1 MRNNGASVP
10 NRVMVHQ
17 AETIMLLLTPN
28 LPSGLERENFD
39 AEFFGQFRLLFNSM
53 IAPDF
58 EMRIAAIEKFKVW
71 TDLYWESLIDY
82 QLKNVAEGFQSLA
95 KLMLHHESCAK
106 TVEAALKTLT
116 GIVNDNPNAHALIYD
131 IFAGD
136 EEFKNRSENS
146 INVSRVIAAR
156 NFKVRLA
163 FLRLL
168 RSCNKTVFVKWNHIC
183 SPLRLQ
189 TAAGRERLAS
199 QERSS
204 LAPQTHVLQSKG
216 RERQRRN
223 HRDDQDADKAV
234 QRVQQTLHG
243 AYSRG
248 TKLNH
253 HQIGHFNPLIDSRLL
268 GRLGL
273 ECKALVRDSS

>member
-39 AEFFGQFRLLFNSM
+39 AEFFGQFRLLLNSM

-156 NFKVRLA
+156 NVKVRLA

-183 SPLRLQ
+183 SPLRVYKRLLDESDSQ
-189 TAAGRERLAS
+189 VKSEAALLLRHSFFKAKDE
-199 QERSS
+199 
-204 LAPQTHVLQSKG
+204 K
-216 RERQRRN
+216 
-223 HRDDQDADKAV
+223 DKEGIIETIK
-234 QRVQQTLHG
+234 TL
-243 AYSRG
+243 
-248 TKLNH
+248 TKLYNESSKLCMV
-253 HQIGHFNPLIDSRLL
+253 LIP
-268 GRLGL
+268 
-273 ECKALVRDSS
+273 EVRN